1 MIRCCCKVWMECNS
15 FLHSRALPTNYKWDC
30 HVIYT
35 WQARRGFTCWTA
47 KSGSFLLT
55 EHLVDSKAFRFGNF
69 ECSLLVCIW
78 QIHYTQL
85 LTEWAAKIKIGDRR
99 SHGETNT
106 QTRVI
111 SSPLPPCHSMSH
123 WSSCHV
129 CRSWP
134 GKGRRWTW
142 PSWQSSSGCQCRN
155 PYSNALC
162 RSPTP
167 SSDCCVDTW
176 TNNYLIKYALLSE
189 LAWIVI
195 MIWCIWH
202 CHSHADEVWTDST
215 SGSVQLPWEINI
227 IHKQNLGSCQVFS
240 FHFYFG
246 QFCRR

>member
-1 MIRCCCKVWMECNS
+1 M
-15 FLHSRALPTNYKWDC
+15 
-30 HVIYT
+30 
-35 WQARRGFTCWTA
+35 
-47 KSGSFLLT
+47 
-55 EHLVDSKAFRFGNF
+55 DSKAFRF
-69 ECSLLVCIW
+69 ERSLLCIW

-85 LTEWAAKIKIGDRR
+85 LTEWAAKINDEATESQIHK
-99 SHGETNT
+99 
-106 QTRVI
+106 TRVI

-129 CRSWP
+129 CHSWP
-134 GKGRRWTW
+134 SKGRRWTW

-162 RSPTP
+162 RSLTP

-176 TNNYLIKYALLSE
+176 TNNYLIKCVLLSE

-195 MIWCIWH
+195 VIWCIWH

-227 IHKQNLGSCQVFS
+227 IHKQNLRLLPGFFLFISTLVSPAVGRSVSYGGRWTEKRSLSLSCDTFS
-240 FHFYFG
+240 
-246 QFCRR
+246 Q